1 MELLR
6 SKDISA
12 VVNCTDD
19 LQNYHTGSLAYLTFN
34 VAWWRRE
41 VGDSEAELPR
51 FLSPL
56 ITFLEAEL
64 AAGRSVL
71 VHCLAG
77 AHRSELRIINFSINT
92 SLIIFQSRNNGNYV
106 LDAFCRIGK
115 S

>member
-1 MELLR
+1 MDIAYEMSFFSIFCSGGERAARDLELLR

-56 ITFLEAEL
+56 ISFLEAEL

-77 AHRSELRIINFSINT
+77 AHR
-92 SLIIFQSRNNGNYV
+92 
-106 LDAFCRIGK
+106 
-115 S
+115 

>member
-1 MELLR
+1 MWFFSIFCLGGERAARDLELLR

-56 ITFLEAEL
+56 ISFLEAEL

-77 AHRSELRIINFSINT
+77 AHST
-92 SLIIFQSRNNGNYV
+92 M
-106 LDAFCRIGK
+106 
-115 S
+115 